1 VSNRDLPEVRRL
13 LAKGGGDPNMLC
25 PDSFVRLHASEKFR
39 AGQAQNTG
47 RSLLHHAAWAG
58 DLEVFKA
65 IVDAGGD
72 IDRKRN
78 TVWRPNGGVNGRGN
92 KPLHFAV
99 MYNRKAIVEYL
110 LDLGADVN
118 AAGEQGYTPLHISVK
133 FNFPELMELL
143 LLSGARTDMITR
155 DEKTAR
161 HGEMGRR
168 EHHRGIVWTT
178 EDSRLADYKAI
189 AEAGCVDFY
198 LEMEYGKGCLAAGTH
213 G

>member
-1 VSNRDLPEVRRL
+1 
-13 LAKGGGDPNMLC
+13 
-25 PDSFVRLHASEKFR
+25 
-39 AGQAQNTG
+39 
-47 RSLLHHAAWAG
+47 
-58 DLEVFKA
+58 
-65 IVDAGGD
+65 
-72 IDRKRN
+72 
-78 TVWRPNGGVNGRGN
+78 
-92 KPLHFAV
+92 

-133 FNFPELMELL
+133 FNFPELL

-168 EHHRGIVWTT
+168 EYHRGMVWTT